1 MPPKELFDNLRKKIA
16 NAKIKEVIEELL
28 NYAKEAEC
36 SEYNELLALS
46 GNFYDLERM
55 KLSTRISYENY
66 QTDSSNLRHSLI
78 ELIDVFEAR
87 VKIDDEEPPTIQ
99 GVSAIFKASIGRTKV
114 LEVLLQAEDGLT
126 IKEIHEKS
134 ELPNRKFIISALK
147 ELIDVGIVERYRE
160 KNQSLNQ
167 LAEGK
172 REVVKN
178 WF

>member
-1 MPPKELFDNLRKKIA
+1 MPAKELFDNLRKKVA

-28 NYAKEAEC
+28 NYAKEEDC
-36 SEYNELLALS
+36 SEHNDLLALS
-46 GNFYDLERM
+46 SSYSDLERM
-55 KLSTRISYENY
+55 ELGTRISYENY
-66 QTDSSNLRHSLI
+66 QTHSSKLRRSLI
-78 ELIDVFEAR
+78 EYIDVFESRA
-87 VKIDDEEPPTIQ
+87 DDIKQTITIKE
-99 GVSAIFKASIGRTKV
+99 VSTIFKASIGRTKV
-114 LEVLLQAEDGLT
+114 LEVLLQTEEGLT

-147 ELIDVGIVERYRE
+147 ELIEVGIVERYRE

-167 LAEGK
+167 LVEEK